1 MKKLL
6 LTAAALVALTT
17 PVMAERTDFTFEQTA
32 VQSSALPSPQYP
44 NAKIVLVSYILK
56 NNLDREYK
64 NAKIVCSLFV
74 NGKLVGTALNCS
86 STSTRWPEYTA
97 TLGQRSTS
105 GLTLRMQR
113 LDEKNKRKRRI
124 K

>member
-74 NGKLVGTALNCS
+74 NGKLVGTATELFVNIDPMARIHS
-86 STSTRWPEYTA
+86 DAWTTLDVRPDA
-97 TLGQRSTS
+97 TNAASR
-105 GLTLRMQR
+105 
-113 LDEKNKRKRRI
+113 
-124 K
+124 